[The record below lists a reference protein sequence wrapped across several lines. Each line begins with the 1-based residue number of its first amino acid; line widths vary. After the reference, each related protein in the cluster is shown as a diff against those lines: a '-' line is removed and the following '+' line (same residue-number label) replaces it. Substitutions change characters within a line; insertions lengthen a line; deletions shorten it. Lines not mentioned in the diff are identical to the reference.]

1 MNHSDDREQQSSI
14 SGMEPALGGEDAA
27 RDHVT
32 GLEPALG
39 GLHGVDPA
47 IWRDLLSKKNA
58 FRIAKIID
66 RIPEDHR
73 SRYVAR
79 LITIL
84 PAGAKDRSIGP
95 DGSHRDAAYSYR
107 ARASA
112 ALALGKLGDKRA
124 VPALLDALEDG
135 AWMVRKTSVDAL
147 SEIGAVRAGARVA
160 EMLDDPSIEVRL
172 AADKALV
179 KLSGPHIFPALI
191 RILRD
196 EKSEGRTLAAR
207 WLGLIGDARAVPD
220 LIARVNIID
229 DGPTRIEVIRALG
242 RIGDLRARPA
252 LLPLLEHED
261 VEIVV
266 LTAKVLL
273 RMAESPED
281 LREPVST
288 LVNVITSTDRGRR
301 ARGQSEIRNMDGV
314 FRRVLASL
322 PPDAPEELR
331 GLARQLLEFWGQPG
345 PERIYWGALAAE

>member
-1 MNHSDDREQQSSI
+1 MMNHSNDREQSSPI
-14 SGMEPALGGEDAA
+14 SGMEPALGGKDAA

-32 GLEPALG
+32 GMEPALG

-47 IWRDLLSKKNA
+47 TWRDLLSAQNA
-58 FRIAKIID
+58 FRIAKIIE

-73 SRYVAR
+73 SRYIAR

-95 DGSHRDAAYSYR
+95 DGSRRDAAYSYR

-112 ALALGKLGDKRA
+112 ALALGRFGDERA

-135 AWMVRKTSVDAL
+135 AWMVRKAAVDAL
-147 SEIGAVRAGARVA
+147 SEIGAMRAGARVA
-160 EMLDDPSIEVRL
+160 EMLDDSNAQVRL

-196 EKSEGRTLAAR
+196 VGSESRSLAAR
-207 WLGLIGDARAVPD
+207 WLGLIGDARAAPE
-220 LIARVNIID
+220 LIAHINID
-229 DGPTRIEVIRALG
+229 HHQTRIEVIRALG

-252 LLPLLEHED
+252 LLPLLEDED

-266 LTAKVLL
+266 LAAEALL
-273 RMAESPED
+273 RLAESPED
-281 LREPVST
+281 LHEPAST

-301 ARGQSEIRNMDGV
+301 ARGQSEIRNMDEM

-322 PPDAPEELR
+322 PPDAPEELK
-331 GLARQLLEFWGQPG
+331 GLARQLLEFWGQPD
-345 PERIYWGALAAE
+345 PDRIYWGALAAE